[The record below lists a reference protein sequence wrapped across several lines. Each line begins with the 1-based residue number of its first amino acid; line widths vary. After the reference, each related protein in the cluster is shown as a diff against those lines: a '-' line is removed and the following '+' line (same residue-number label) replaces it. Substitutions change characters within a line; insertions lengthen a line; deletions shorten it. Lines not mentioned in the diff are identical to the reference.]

1 MTVKA
6 GYKTTEMWL
15 AIAIAL
21 LGVLNVIP
29 LPPWAYPVIYG
40 SYAIARGLAK
50 LGVIRGTAG
59 QVLTELPEKPFS
71 RK

>member
-15 AIAIAL
+15 AVVTTL

-50 LGVIRGTAG
+50 VGVIRGTTG
-59 QVLTELPEKPFS
+59 EVLTELPEKPFT
-71 RK
+71 KK